1 MDASLAA
8 TGIFDVLATNV
19 VLFITD
25 SSRPSGNVIVNCG
38 KSINTWKK
46 SHETSKIDICAQYEM
61 VETQGT
67 WLCTLTKYN

>member
-38 KSINTWKK
+38 KSINTWKATNK
-46 SHETSKIDICAQYEM
+46 TSK
-61 VETQGT
+61 
-67 WLCTLTKYN
+67 L